1 MDQDTTG
8 MNDVNDLPGDL
19 PNDIEEPGS
28 AEMAADLV
36 REQATGPVPLGPAV
50 PGQGEDA
57 VLLVETA
64 SVSDQPE
71 SLLQGEM
78 PLGEMDIGAGSPWYR
93 SPWFYA
99 GAGLAGGTA
108 LAVTAVLLLRKRG
121 AMQRRSA
128 LGRAQNVLTQ
138 WPKLGEQAGKLTR
151 PIRKPARQTRMLS
164 GQVSKLAGQAG
175 GITGQAQKQFSR
187 FARRPQGARMTIV
200 PLQRQP
206 RSSRWV
212 KQTRQQLSN
221 LSQQAG
227 GQLSAIGSSIGGTT
241 AQAIGKT
248 QAGLAQIS
256 QGMAAGA
263 AKTGESM
270 KRGWKL
276 SRNFTLGMTA
286 GAIWAAFFTPESG
299 ESTRQH
305 FTTMFQ
311 NRQPRRQ

>member
-8 MNDVNDLPGDL
+8 INDVNDLPGDL
-19 PNDIEEPGS
+19 PNDREEPGS

-64 SVSDQPE
+64 STLDQPE
-71 SLLQGEM
+71 SLAQGEM

-108 LAVTAVLLLRKRG
+108 LAVTIVLLFRKRG
-121 AMQRRSA
+121 GTKRRSA

-138 WPKLGEQAGKLTR
+138 WPKLGEQAGKITR
-151 PIRKPARQTRMLS
+151 PITKPARPTRMLS

-175 GITGQAQKQFSR
+175 GITDQAQKQFSR
-187 FARRPQGARMTIV
+187 LARRPQSARMTIV
-200 PLQRQP
+200 PLP
-206 RSSRWV
+206 RPARPNKWM
-212 KQTRQQLSN
+212 KQTQQQLSN

-248 QAGLAQIS
+248 QAGLTQIG

-263 AKTGESM
+263 AKTGKGM

-286 GAIWAAFFTPESG
+286 GAVWAALFTPESG
-299 ESTRQH
+299 ERTRQH

-311 NRQPRRQ
+311 NRQPRRG